1 MKRGFTSALS
11 LGALLFV
18 ATSSVYAE
26 EPAAAAP
33 DPGTTSP
40 SEGAAPSGES
50 ALPSRGVG
58 LGLAPIAPP
67 TPPALGG
74 RAASFG
80 SNKDPNEAA
89 FRLGG
94 TIFGSEPVGIGTRGQ
109 ATEPGQTSTVLH
121 VPARYQGRIPL
132 YVGVNA
138 GLYVTYGSPVVSATI
153 TFYAHSSGKEWEGYY
168 NPTLGPSFS
177 QAYLSVTPPPLGKLR
192 LHAQVGAFS
201 EVFGSPGQ
209 WGWGIFGPMLATR
222 GYGESVSAEYDATN
236 DTRLTFGH
244 AVEGIPSVP
253 EAFVRGT
260 YTGWNETGVST
271 VLQHA
276 HAGINY
282 QNKYIFRLHFAE
294 VHGTDEHQY
303 LVTTRHDG
311 SMNVY
316 IAEAHWFADQLGQFG
331 LSGALWNLDHATP
344 ISDGVWW
351 GLNYTQGAQDM
362 TRNYLG
368 PNSTGTGKVAGLSAE
383 YDMSLARILWYPQPF
398 DGNGPDVRLI
408 IAGVADRTLATDDP
422 QFKHATGYLFGEE
435 IDYRMRSWFSATLR
449 SYGETRTLA
458 VGQWRVVSISPGIAF
473 RSDWQSLD
481 HIELIYSR
489 LFYSGA
495 VDNNPAA
502 PLDRSVLTLAAG
514 MDF

>member
-18 ATSSVYAE
+18 ATHSVYAE
-26 EPAAAAP
+26 EPAPAAP
-33 DPGTTSP
+33 DPGTDAS
-40 SEGAAPSGES
+40 SES
-50 ALPSRGVG
+50 AEPSRGVG

-80 SNKDPNEAA
+80 ANKDPSEAA

-94 TIFGSEPVGIGTRGQ
+94 TIFGSETVGIGTRGQ

-121 VPARYQGRIPL
+121 VPARYQGRVPL

-138 GLYVTYGSPVVSATI
+138 GLYVTYGTPVVAATT

-168 NPTLGPSFS
+168 NPALGPSFS
-177 QAYLSVTPPPLGKLR
+177 QAYLTVTPPPLGKLR
-192 LHAQVGAFS
+192 LHVQVGAFS

-209 WGWGIFGPMLATR
+209 WGWGTFGPLLAIR
-222 GYGESVSAEYDATN
+222 GYGESMSAEYDATS
-236 DTRLTFGH
+236 DTRLFFEHGLG
-244 AVEGIPSVP
+244 GIPSVP
-253 EAFVRGT
+253 ESFVRGT
-260 YTGWNETGVST
+260 YTTWNETGVST
-271 VLQHA
+271 VFQHA
-276 HAGINY
+276 HVGINY
-282 QNKYIFRLHFAE
+282 QNKYIARLHFAS
-294 VHGTDEHQY
+294 VYGTDEHQY
-303 LVTTRHDG
+303 LNPTRHDG
-311 SMNVY
+311 RMNIY
-316 IAEAHWFADQLGQFG
+316 IAEAHWFTDAFGQIG
-331 LSGALWNLDHATP
+331 LSGGLWDFSHATP
-344 ISDGVWW
+344 IQDGVWW

-368 PNSTGTGKVAGLSAE
+368 LNSNGTGRVAGLSAE
-383 YDMSLARILWYPQPF
+383 YDLSLAHLLWYPQPF
-398 DGNGPDVRLI
+398 DGNGPDVRMI
-408 IAGVADRTLATDDP
+408 FAAVADRTLQSEDP

-435 IDYRMRSWFSATLR
+435 LDYRMRSWFSVTLR
-449 SYGETRTLA
+449 SYGESRTLDQ
-458 VGQWRVVSISPGIAF
+458 GQWRVMSVSPGIAF